1 MTEAEKAMQAAKKRH
16 EEEEA
21 AKMLDYEERRKTER
35 EKIEEELRLLKEKQ
49 QRRKQEREAEEQE
62 FAERRRQEEEKRRQ
76 EEEERKVRAEAEK
89 RRKEEER
96 MKRQQ
101 MMAGSFVTASVA
113 GGKNFTISKH
123 EQAEKFGNLAG
134 PQQKP
139 TEAGKSEE
147 AKKAY
152 LASVARVIDVTE
164 LLPNDLKDH
173 IKRIHARICKLE
185 AEKYDLEKRHERQ
198 EYDLKELHERERQAA
213 RHKAMQ
219 RGLDPEEA
227 VASVHP
233 VKTLPLYQTD
243 ALIAIL
249 CVQILKILQP
259 KISVLSKFDRQVDRR
274 SYTDRRELYEK
285 PVIPKPPK
293 IARGTAR
300 PPPEWG
306 RRDNEELEV
315 LRKNLEPPKYVEQ
328 VKLEGAKPPV
338 EPKPLVLPN
347 PDDVEED
354 EPPPPAEAPAEAPA
368 EPEPV
373 EQKPAPPPKVAAKGA
388 RGK

>member
-1 MTEAEKAMQAAKKRH
+1 MSEEEEQMLKRPMGEKEERAPAEMTEAEKAMQ
-16 EEEEA
+16 
-21 AKMLDYEERRKTER
+21 
-35 EKIEEELRLLKEKQ
+35 
-49 QRRKQEREAEEQE
+49 
-62 FAERRRQEEEKRRQ
+62 
-76 EEEERKVRAEAEK
+76 EERKVRAEAEK

-134 PQQKP
+134 QQQKP

-233 VKTLPLYQTD
+233 
-243 ALIAIL
+243 
-249 CVQILKILQP
+249 P

-354 EPPPPAEAPAEAPA
+354 EPPPPAEAPAEAPV
-368 EPEPV
+368 EPEPVEEPPPEVTKKV